1 MHCLLHILDCAIH
14 KEKGFVVVVAIHK
27 DKQSTN
33 VKFQNKS
40 FTWLLHE
47 KGSLEQKCKIN

>member
-1 MHCLLHILDCAIH
+1 MH